1 MELDNFPKEKLRNVI
16 SLASPNINAP
26 QELTYDM
33 IQTLN
38 QLRKQELPEHV
49 AYFHFDGGVRD
60 FFVGQA
66 VAKTTNLSPTSI
78 VLHTETMKN
87 VRLTLD
93 HNAFLY
99 SRIWLNQLIPFM
111 ATVTSMSLT
120 DPQDGNVRSTAQ
132 ERIDLA
138 R

>member
-66 VAKTTNLSPTSI
+66 LAKTTNLSPTSI

>member
-1 MELDNFPKEKLRNVI
+1 MELYNFPKEKLRNVI

-26 QELTYDM
+26 QQLTYDM

-66 VAKTTNLSPTSI
+66 LAKTTNLSPTSI

-111 ATVTSMSLT
+111 ASVTSMSLT

>member
-1 MELDNFPKEKLRNVI
+1 MISTLEKLR
-16 SLASPNINAP
+16 
-26 QELTYDM
+26 
-33 IQTLN
+33 
-38 QLRKQELPEHV
+38 KQKLPDHV

-66 VAKTTNLSPTSI
+66 LAKSTDLSPTAI

-93 HNAFLY
+93 HNSFLY

-111 ATVTSMSLT
+111 ATVSSMSLSWIST
-120 DPQDGNVRSTAQ
+120 PQD
-132 ERIDLA
+132 RIDLA

>member
-1 MELDNFPKEKLRNVI
+1 
-16 SLASPNINAP
+16 
-26 QELTYDM
+26 M
-33 IQTLN
+33 IQILDR
-38 QLRKQELPEHV
+38 LRRQKQPDHV

-66 VAKTTNLSPTSI
+66 LAQTSNLSPTAI
-78 VLHTETMKN
+78 VFNTETIKN

-111 ATVTSMSLT
+111 ASVTSMSLT
-120 DPQDGNVRSTAQ
+120 DPKDGNVRSTPQ
-132 ERIDLA
+132 ERLDLA
-138 R
+138 RRMLTL

>member
-1 MELDNFPKEKLRNVI
+1 M
-16 SLASPNINAP
+16 
-26 QELTYDM
+26 
-33 IQTLN
+33 
-38 QLRKQELPEHV
+38 
-49 AYFHFDGGVRD
+49 RD

-66 VAKTTNLSPTSI
+66 LAKTTNLSPTSI

-111 ATVTSMSLT
+111 ASVTSMSLT

>member
-26 QELTYDM
+26 QQLTYDM

-66 VAKTTNLSPTSI
+66 LAKTTNLSPTSI

-111 ATVTSMSLT
+111 ASVTSMSLT